1 MKALK
6 KRNQHSRT
14 KRLLQLVLLGLVT
27 GALPLQAMAAEPSE
41 VAQKAAD
48 TSTEV
53 QASATEEA
61 KASESAAVP
70 ADTGADTHA
79 LGETVVTATRVAAP
93 LSKVPANVTVITA
106 KEIEKR
112 SATSVRDI
120 LAREASVFVSPTA
133 DTKDGLMLRG
143 HSSSDVLVLYNG
155 QQVNAGF
162 DGSLAWDSIPIDDID
177 RIEIV
182 RGAGSSLYGGHA
194 VAGVINIVTKT
205 PPKDGELHGSVMTS
219 YGTNN
224 TWRRSLRVTG
234 NEGKLSF
241 RTGYEKRTTD
251 GYPGYFAK
259 GSVTTKAT
267 GTEAANTS
275 LPRDAAGNY
284 LVGSRGDKEKDNENI
299 TFGLRYDFSKDKYL
313 DYSYTHADYRYDYNN
328 PFTYLY
334 DAAGNP
340 IYNGYVK
347 VDGKTI
353 QAKYANY
360 LGYHGER
367 GQDMHALRYEDKKN
381 AFKVELD
388 YNDIYKEGYSS
399 VSSSAPTSLDWEGA
413 GERSSYPSK
422 HYGIDLQKTWKL
434 GNHTLLAGGAWMKDT
449 MDYKNY
455 HLSSW
460 KDLSSVVGSP
470 TVLSEGNLK
479 SSALFFE
486 DEYAFAP
493 KWTLGAG
500 LRYDRFD
507 KADGYSSLLDSK
519 TGSYK
524 RKDYPDESF
533 TAWSPKVAL
542 SYEPQKDMLLYMSFG
557 KSFNPPSIFK
567 LYRRASDAMSSVQP
581 NPDLTPEVSDTYEIG
596 FKQRLGSRLTWNAD
610 VFRIHT
616 KDKIALGTQNGVK
629 SYYNADSAFAKG
641 FELGLNYRLTHD
653 WQTYLN
659 YTFESADLTTGGVTE
674 RDWDIPKHMLH
685 MGLDWTKGRYNAG
698 IDATYVSARQDV
710 SATTG
715 EYGAYDAYFLTNLYV
730 NYKIEKNFKAQFTV
744 NNLFDRDFY
753 SGEAAYGRTYTFG
766 LQLDF

>member
-1 MKALK
+1 MD
-6 KRNQHSRT
+6 T
-14 KRLLQLVLLGLVT
+14 KRRKSLLTRAVLLALLA
-27 GALPLQAMAAEPSE
+27 GALPLQAQAAPAEAQPAAAEAKDAE
-41 VAQKAAD
+41 KAA
-48 TSTEV
+48 EV
-53 QASATEEA
+53 EEA
-61 KASESAAVP
+61 QAAPEAAKESAQPESGEEV
-70 ADTGADTHA
+70 HA

-224 TWRRSLRVTG
+224 TWRRSLCVTG